1 MEIIL
6 TKLFGK
12 TSRKQLKVG
21 NPPEIFLI
29 LISIQV
35 EEGTI
40 GGQKPTVEIL
50 GEEKDSGKMIKKKL
64 KR

>member
-21 NPPEIFLI
+21 TPPEIFLI

-35 EEGTI
+35 EESTI